1 MKERLTNNLG
11 LKILAVVIAVVM
23 WLIMVNVS
31 NPLVVDSQ
39 EVTVDMVNAEVLEKS
54 NLTYEIIGKKTVTIS
69 YEVRIRDRYKI
80 SSSDF
85 YVYADLAE
93 MYDVTGSVPVK
104 IEISN
109 RNVKAMIEGTPV
121 AKPGVVRVETEP
133 LQKKRFYLGVNTIGQ
148 EEEGYVAGDVALNP
162 EYVYVTG
169 AESVI
174 GQISSVGV
182 ELNVE
187 GANSDMEGTAPVYFY
202 DANGNKLNLS
212 GEQAELNLTEVNY
225 SMTVLKVK
233 NLALNFQVDGRVA
246 DGYRFTGVEC
256 DRKSIDVEGL
266 KSALASMSTLTIPG
280 EYLNVSGATSDVKV
294 EVDLAEL
301 LPDNITIAGDADSI
315 VNVTLKVEQLKRK
328 TLSYQTSNVVF
339 EGEKDGYSYSFGQ
352 ENVMLE
358 IQGLEED
365 LDRLQEKDIA
375 VSLDVSELEPGA
387 YPAEFDIELNE
398 GYELVK
404 YDPIMIEVQSQSV
417 PDNEETESSEEVSDE
432 AQEAV
437 QVSEDTKAED

>member
-11 LKILAVVIAVVM
+11 LKILSVVIAVFM

-31 NPLVVDSQ
+31 NPLVSDSQ
-39 EVTVDMVNAEVLEKS
+39 EVTVEMINAEVLEKS

-80 SSSDF
+80 SASDF

-104 IEISN
+104 IEVNDRS
-109 RNVKAMIEGTPV
+109 VKAMM
-121 AKPGVVRVETEP
+121 ETEP
-133 LQKKRFYLGVNTIGQ
+133 LQKKRFYLTVNTIGQ
-148 EEEGYVAGDVALNP
+148 EEEGYVTGDVALNP
-162 EYVYVTG
+162 EYIYVTG

-187 GANSDMEGTAPVYFY
+187 GANSDMEGTTPVYFY
-202 DANGNKLNLS
+202 DANGNKLNLA

-225 SMTVLKVK
+225 SVTVLKVK
-233 NLALNFQVDGRVA
+233 NLALDFQVDGKVA

-256 DRKSIDVEGL
+256 SKKSIDVEGL
-266 KSALASMSTLTIPG
+266 KSALASMSTLTIPK
-280 EYLNVSGATSDVKV
+280 EYLSIDGATSDVQV
-294 EVDLAEL
+294 DVDLKEL
-301 LPDNITIAGDADSI
+301 LPDNITIAGEADSM
-315 VNVTLKVEQLKRK
+315 VHVTLKVEQLKKR
-328 TLSYQTSNVVF
+328 TISYNVLNVKF
-339 EGEKDGYSYSFGQ
+339 EGERENYSYSFDADH
-352 ENVMLE
+352 VMLE

-365 LDRLQEKDIA
+365 LDRLQENNIEL
-375 VSLDVSELEPGA
+375 SLDVTELGPGDHQA
-387 YPAEFDIELNE
+387 GFDIQLDD

-404 YDPIMIEVQSQSV
+404 YDPITVHVVDKMA
-417 PDNEETESSEEVSDE
+417 DGAADGADHTESSGE
-432 AQEAV
+432 AQ
-437 QVSEDTKAED
+437 AEMSSKNTES